1 MKKAG
6 CRLLSIRNYAGRLF
20 QSISLH
26 PPDSCRLVSENHRN
40 LPQPLGVVNR
50 SQEDQEENNF
60 RGYAGLDF
68 SRGIHEL
75 HVKAAWLYFCQT
87 YDIRYDG
94 GLFDPKGNKN
104 RSNTAQVVA
113 DYTYSPTDKLI
124 LNTTLTYS
132 HDLIRVSSYIDIDS
146 SKYTLDGIDFDI
158 PQVES
163 PFSHHRNIL
172 SWQTS
177 ALWTP
182 IRWMMI
188 NGQYMFEHN
197 DNRNVSTWSA
207 GIVFNLLKKN

>member
-1 MKKAG
+1 M
-6 CRLLSIRNYAGRLF
+6 
-20 QSISLH
+20 
-26 PPDSCRLVSENHRN
+26 
-40 LPQPLGVVNR
+40 
-50 SQEDQEENNF
+50 
-60 RGYAGLDF
+60 
-68 SRGIHEL
+68 
-75 HVKAAWLYFCQT
+75 
-87 YDIRYDG
+87 
-94 GLFDPKGNKN
+94 
-104 RSNTAQVVA
+104 A

-207 GIVFNLLKKN
+207 GIVFNLLKKELKLKGSTAYNYRFPSMNDLYWRPGGNPDVKPEEGPSIFSSENGVYGL